1 MNINWIEALSI
12 IPRSFLSFIILFF
25 VTKLIGKKQV
35 SELSLFDYVV
45 GISIGNFAAEMT
57 MNLDGQYINGIIAVL
72 VYGIIAYLVAVLT
85 MKSILLRRFIIGTP
99 TIIIQEGK
107 ILEKSMKKVKID
119 INDLLEQCRTAGYFN
134 INNINYAIMEA
145 NGKLSI
151 MPKDDQKPL
160 TSKDMKIK
168 PTKEGLCA
176 NLIIDGNIMIK
187 NLENMNKTEEWLEKE
202 LKIKGY
208 KDINNILLATLDI
221 NEKLTI
227 YEKNLNKEA
236 LNILE

>member
-1 MNINWIEALSI
+1 MNINWTEALSI

-45 GISIGNFAAEMT
+45 GISIGSFAAEMT
-57 MNLDGQYINGIIAVL
+57 MNLDGQYINGVIAVII
-72 VYGIIAYLVAVLT
+72 YGIIAYLVSILT
-85 MKSILLRRFIIGTP
+85 MKSILLRRVIIGTP

-107 ILEKSMKKVKID
+107 ILEKNMRKVKID
-119 INDLLEQCRTAGYFN
+119 VNDLLEQCRTVGYFN
-134 INNINYAIMEA
+134 ISDINYAIMEA

-151 MPKDDQKPL
+151 MPKGDQKPL
-160 TSKDMKIK
+160 TTKDMKIK

-176 NLIIDGNIMIK
+176 NIIIDGNVMMN

-202 LKIKGY
+202 LKVKGY
-208 KDINNILLATLDI
+208 KNINNILLATLDI

-227 YEKNLNKEA
+227 YEKNLNIDD
-236 LNILE
+236 LNVLE